1 MQKNLSGDF
10 VLVLQIIGY
19 PNEII
24 FFFFYQIHFY
34 EWQDE
39 KECVVTIK
47 DDSIFEGEETFYVEL
62 RTSAY
67 TLIGQTSEVAVTI
80 YDHEDGRCA
89 LTSRYLKTKC

>member
-10 VLVLQIIGY
+10 VCLVFQSTGY
-19 PNEII
+19 TNEII
-24 FFFFYQIHFY
+24 FFFYQIHFY

-80 YDHEDGRCA
+80 YDHEDGRCTI
-89 LTSRYLKTKC
+89 TSRYLKTKC